1 MGFAEAGQKE
11 KKAGEREGEK
21 IERGAQ
27 GGERM
32 AAADKL
38 QARNAQT
45 TAVYENDESGII
57 VTLQRMLSSR
67 DIFFRDNIYLS
78 QHLRSEEQ

>member
-1 MGFAEAGQKE
+1 MLKQDRRRKRQ
-11 KKAGEREGEK
+11 ERERERGEK

>member
-1 MGFAEAGQKE
+1 
-11 KKAGEREGEK
+11 
-21 IERGAQ
+21 
-27 GGERM
+27 M

-57 VTLQRMLSSR
+57 VALQRMLSWR
-67 DIFFRDNIYLS
+67 DIFFRDNVYLP

>member
-1 MGFAEAGQKE
+1 
-11 KKAGEREGEK
+11 
-21 IERGAQ
+21 
-27 GGERM
+27 M

-38 QARNAQT
+38 QAKNTQT

-57 VTLQRMLSSR
+57 VTLQWMLSSW

>member
-1 MGFAEAGQKE
+1 MGFAEAGQRE
-11 KKAGEREGEK
+11 KKAGEGGK

-27 GGERM
+27 GRERM

-38 QARNAQT
+38 QARNTQT

-57 VTLQRMLSSR
+57 VTLQ
-67 DIFFRDNIYLS
+67 
-78 QHLRSEEQ
+78 

>member
-1 MGFAEAGQKE
+1 MGFAEAGQREE
-11 KKAGEREGEK
+11 KGRRGRT

-27 GGERM
+27 GRERM

-67 DIFFRDNIYLS
+67 DIFFRDNIYLP